1 MLSRVIAESLSS
13 QIGWERR
20 IGISDQCC
28 SALSHCHSAL
38 IRTCGAQTRPP
49 WIRNEQI

>member
-20 IGISDQCC
+20 IGISDQNMWGTDKT
-28 SALSHCHSAL
+28 SKPYTIKNGEEFNNIEHLP
-38 IRTCGAQTRPP
+38 TK
-49 WIRNEQI
+49 